1 MKRLRTGKTVVLLR
15 VRKFIIYLYFYFSA
29 GFNSE
34 KFVSRQRIVLSDL
47 LASCCV
53 LQVILKSGQFQTSRD
68 LILFFVVLVVV
79 GFAFSQEED
88 ARVGQVI
95 TYFSL

>member
-1 MKRLRTGKTVVLLR
+1 M
-15 VRKFIIYLYFYFSA
+15 FF
-29 GFNSE
+29 
-34 KFVSRQRIVLSDL
+34 
-47 LASCCV
+47 
-53 LQVILKSGQFQTSRD
+53 VILKSGQFQTSRD
-68 LILFFVVLVVV
+68 LILFFVVLVLV